1 MILELNLLFLSVY
14 SPSRFGTSVADS
26 RVGRRGEDVRPDTFP
41 VSDIQE
47 TWLGRSDSRFP
58 DTELDTMIYEKN
70 QNKVV
75 LAASLGAMAL
85 LLATGCSTKNYV
97 RSQTTPVIQHTN
109 ELDDA
114 TAKNNRNIHDVDQR
128 AQSGIQQAQ
137 TSANAANQQAQTAS
151 QSANQ
156 AQQSAQEAVNQ
167 ADSLASVVANLD
179 NYKQI
184 ADASVNFGFNKDN
197 LTKAD
202 KAKLDDFAAQLG
214 NAKGYILEVTGGTD
228 SVGSAAYNYDLSQR
242 RARSVVQYLASKYN
256 VPAHRFYLIGIGK
269 DQAVASNNTAA
280 GRAQN
285 RRVEIQLLSNTAGQE
300 PAAPAQTSMLAKP
313 VS

>member
-1 MILELNLLFLSVY
+1 LASLLLSGKPDEEVKMCVQTPFLS
-14 SPSRFGTSVADS
+14 PTSKMWK
-26 RVGRRGEDVRPDTFP
+26 GCP
-41 VSDIQE
+41 
-47 TWLGRSDSRFP
+47 DSRFP
-58 DTELDTMIYEKN
+58 DTELEKMIYEKR
-70 QNKVV
+70 QNKAV
-75 LAASLGAMAL
+75 LAASTLGAITLM
-85 LLATGCSTKNYV
+85 LATGCSTKNYV
-97 RSQTTPVIQHTN
+97 RSQTTPIIQHTN

-114 TAKNNRNIHDVDQR
+114 TATNNRNIHDVDQR
-128 AQSGIQQAQ
+128 AQAGIQQAQ
-137 TSANAANQQAQTAS
+137 NSANAANQAAQTAS

-179 NYKQI
+179 SYKQV

-202 KAKLDDFAAQLG
+202 KAKLDDFAAQLP
-214 NAKGYILEVTGGTD
+214 NAKSYILEVTGGTD

-256 VPAHRFYLIGIGK
+256 VPAHKFYLIGIGK
-269 DQAVASNNTAA
+269 DQAVASNSTAA

-285 RRVEIQLLSNTAGQE
+285 RRVEIQLLSNMTGQQ
-300 PAAPAQTSMLAKP
+300 PTAPAQTSMLTKP
-313 VS
+313 